1 MDSAELLKRLR
12 AAIRRDEELVPDD
25 WKTAQQLCLEWRMSI
40 SHVLRLVRKG
50 VDIGVMEQKKFRV
63 TTKGRGVYPVWH
75 YRSKKA

>member
-12 AAIRRDEELVPDD
+12 AAIRRDEELVPDE
-25 WKTAQQLCLEWRMSI
+25 WKTAASLSREWRMSI

-50 VDIGVMEQKKFRV
+50 VDLGVMDQKKFRV